1 MFKKLTQ
8 KQKQGIAKQKQR
20 SWELKQERREKI
32 KIISAGVFNGVLWAF
47 FWWTILVI
55 LFSLLFLPIIKVFLS
70 LFFVSML

>member
-8 KQKQGIAKQKQR
+8 KQKQDIAKHKQQR
-20 SWELKQERREKI
+20 KEKI
-32 KIISAGVFNGVLWAF
+32 NIISSGVCNGVLWAL

-55 LFSLLFLPIIKVFLS
+55 LFSLLFFPIIKVFLS